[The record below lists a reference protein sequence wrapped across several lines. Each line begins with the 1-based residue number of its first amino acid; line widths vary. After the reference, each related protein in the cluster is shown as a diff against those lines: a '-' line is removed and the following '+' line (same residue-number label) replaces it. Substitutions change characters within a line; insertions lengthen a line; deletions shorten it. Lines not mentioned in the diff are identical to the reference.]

1 MLTLYMQSSIINPY
15 QQEENFMWLEMDFD
29 DLEVK
34 DLPEA
39 TSFKQF
45 CEKVDC
51 EYLTMFN
58 DTEELYKA
66 SIQLLPEGEVL

>member
-1 MLTLYMQSSIINPY
+1 
-15 QQEENFMWLEMDFD
+15 MWLEMDFD

-58 DTEELYKA
+58 DTEELYVA
-66 SIQLLPEGEVL
+66 SIQLLPEGEVM